1 MNWIKR
7 ITLFLVV
14 GCLLC
19 GCTKSHIIKREG
31 DDENSD
37 MPQLSSEGILWEQVW
52 EEFESQYADEAW
64 YPFIDSVNG
73 LIDPEKKQLDL
84 YLLLKEEISPQE
96 AADYATEAIKGFNDL
111 IASQNSKYA
120 YSSDSSY
127 GGYVSLCN
135 VYVMVGLEEYKE
147 DKASWMIE
155 DTIPAGEYR
164 PVNPDA
170 LPTVETGE
178 AGPEETGGDTGT
190 EETATAE

>member
-120 YSSDSSY
+120 YSSDKI
-127 GGYVSLCN
+127 GRAHV
-135 VYVMVGLEEYKE
+135 
-147 DKASWMIE
+147 
-155 DTIPAGEYR
+155 
-164 PVNPDA
+164 
-170 LPTVETGE
+170 
-178 AGPEETGGDTGT
+178 
-190 EETATAE
+190 